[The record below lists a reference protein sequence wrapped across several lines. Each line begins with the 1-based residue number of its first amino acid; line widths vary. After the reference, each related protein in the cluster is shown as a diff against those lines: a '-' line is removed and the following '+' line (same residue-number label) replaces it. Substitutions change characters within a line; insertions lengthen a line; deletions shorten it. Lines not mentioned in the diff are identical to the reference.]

1 MRFSKFIRKSRPAS
15 SVNGITCTTEE
26 LLDLRHTARS
36 LIGKSHQKAYSIM
49 AGNTLSKFRGRGM
62 DYAESRIYTPGDDI
76 RSIDWRVTARS
87 GKTHT
92 KLYSEERD
100 CPVMTLVDFS
110 PSLYFGT
117 KEAFKS
123 VIAARLAATVAWTAA
138 FNSDRIGGILQ
149 TPQEKFEL
157 RPQAGRKGV
166 LTLIH
171 ALVKAT
177 KPPVSE
183 SSNSSLEQILHN
195 GMRTIRPGSR
205 IFLISD
211 FYHHDHNLERNL
223 SRLRRHNDLI
233 LCQII
238 DPLELKAPP
247 PGLYNISNGRDQAQ
261 LSTKASAVRKA
272 YSEKFNQRRENLSCI
287 AGNLKIPY
295 LKVVSG
301 DDIAGIMRRGLS
313 LKQTVSRA

>member
-1 MRFSKFIRKSRPAS
+1 MRFSKIFRKPRPAA
-15 SVNGITCTTEE
+15 VNGITCTTEE

-36 LIGKSHQKAYSIM
+36 LIGSSNQKAYSIM
-49 AGNTLSKFRGRGM
+49 TGSTLSKFRGRGM

-92 KLYSEERD
+92 KLYAEERD
-100 CPVMTLVDFS
+100 RPVMTLVDFS

-123 VIAARLAATVAWTAA
+123 VIAARLAATIAWTAA
-138 FNSDRIGGILQ
+138 FNSDRIGGTLL
-149 TPQEKFEL
+149 TPKERFDL
-157 RPQAGRKGV
+157 RPLAGRKGV
-166 LTLIH
+166 LALIH

-177 KPPVSE
+177 KAPVAENSD
-183 SSNSSLEQILHN
+183 SSLEQILHH

-211 FYHHDHNLERNL
+211 FYQHDQNLERNL

-238 DPLELKAPP
+238 DPLELQAPP
-247 PGLYNISNGRDQAQ
+247 PGFYNISNGHEQAR
-261 LSTKASAVRKA
+261 LNTRGAGIRKA
-272 YSEKFNQRRENLSCI
+272 YSEKFDEQRENLSRI
-287 AGNLKIPY
+287 ANNLKIPY

-313 LKQTVSRA
+313 LKKSTSQP

>member
-1 MRFSKFIRKSRPAS
+1 MRLARFLRRPRVSA
-15 SVNGITCTTEE
+15 VNGITCTTEE

-36 LIGKSHQKAYSIM
+36 LIGKNSQKAYSIM
-49 AGNTLSKFRGRGM
+49 AGSTLSKFRGRGM

-92 KLYSEERD
+92 KLYAEERD
-100 CPVMTLVDFS
+100 RPVMTLVDFS

-123 VIAARLAATVAWTAA
+123 VIAARLAATVAWTAS
-138 FNSDRIGGILQ
+138 FNGDRIGGTLL
-149 TPQEKFEL
+149 TPEEKFDL

-177 KPPVSE
+177 KPPTSE
-183 SSNSSLEQILHN
+183 NSDSSLEQVLHH
-195 GMRTIRPGSR
+195 GIRTIRPGSR

-211 FYHHDHNLERNL
+211 FYHYDQQLEHNL
-223 SRLRRHNDLI
+223 SRLCRHNDLI
-233 LCQII
+233 LCQVI

-247 PGLYNISNGRDQAQ
+247 PGLYSITNGQNQAQ
-261 LSTKASAVRKA
+261 LNTKTAAVRQA
-272 YSEKFNQRRENLSCI
+272 YSEKFNQRQKNLSRI
-287 AGNLKIPY
+287 ATNLKLPY
-295 LKVVSG
+295 LKIVSG

-313 LKQTVSRA
+313 LKKDVSRP

>member
-1 MRFSKFIRKSRPAS
+1 MRLAKFLRKPRPSA
-15 SVNGITCTTEE
+15 VNGITCTTEE

-36 LIGKSHQKAYSIM
+36 LIGKSSQKAYSIM
-49 AGNTLSKFRGRGM
+49 AGSTLSRFRGRGM

-92 KLYSEERD
+92 KLYAEERD
-100 CPVMTLVDFS
+100 RPVMTLVDFS

-123 VIAARLAATVAWTAA
+123 VIAARLAATIAWTAT
-138 FNSDRIGGILQ
+138 FNGDRIGGTLL
-149 TPQEKFEL
+149 TPDNKFDL

-177 KPPVSE
+177 TPPKICQDLT
-183 SSNSSLEQILHN
+183 SSLEQVLHH
-195 GMRTIRPGSR
+195 GVRTIRPGSR

-211 FYHHDHNLERNL
+211 FYHYDKHLEVNL
-223 SRLRRHNDLI
+223 SRLCRHNDLI
-233 LCQII
+233 LCQVI

-247 PGLYNISNGRDQAQ
+247 PGLYNITNGQKQAQ
-261 LSTKASAVRKA
+261 LNTKATTVRQN
-272 YSEKFNQRRENLSCI
+272 YSEKFNQRQQNLSRV
-287 AGNLKIPY
+287 ANNLKLPY
-295 LKVVSG
+295 IKIVSG

-313 LKQTVSRA
+313 LKRSVGRP

>member
-1 MRFSKFIRKSRPAS
+1 MRFSKIFKKQRPS
-15 SVNGITCTTEE
+15 SANGITCTTEE

-36 LIGKSHQKAYSIM
+36 LIGKSNQKAYSIM
-49 AGNTLSKFRGRGM
+49 AGSTLSKFRGRGM

-92 KLYSEERD
+92 KLYAEERD
-100 CPVMTLVDFS
+100 RPVMTLVDFS

-117 KEAFKS
+117 KDAFKS

-138 FNSDRIGGILQ
+138 FNSDRIGGILL
-149 TPQEKFEL
+149 TPQEKFDL
-157 RPQAGRKGV
+157 RPLAGRKGV
-166 LTLIH
+166 MALIH

-177 KPPVSE
+177 KVPAAE
-183 SSNSSLEQILHN
+183 NHESSLEQVLHH
-195 GMRTIRPGSR
+195 GIRTIRPGSR

-211 FYHHDHNLERNL
+211 FYHHDQNLERNL
-223 SRLRRHNDLI
+223 SRLRRHNDLV

-247 PGLYNISNGRDQAQ
+247 PGLYNISNGRERAR
-261 LSTKASAVRKA
+261 LNTKTASVRKA
-272 YSEKFNQRRENLSCI
+272 YSEKFNERRENLERI
-287 AGNLKIPY
+287 AGSLKTPY

-313 LKQTVSRA
+313 LKRSPSQP

>member
-1 MRFSKFIRKSRPAS
+1 MRFSKIFRKPRPS

-26 LLDLRHTARS
+26 LLDLRHMARS
-36 LIGKSHQKAYSIM
+36 LIGKSNQKAYSIM
-49 AGNTLSKFRGRGM
+49 AGSTLSKFRGRGM

-76 RSIDWRVTARS
+76 RSIDWRARS

-92 KLYSEERD
+92 KLYAEERD
-100 CPVMTLVDFS
+100 RPVMTLVDFS

-117 KEAFKS
+117 REAFKS

-138 FNSDRIGGILQ
+138 FNSDRIGGILM
-149 TPQEKFEL
+149 TPQERFDL

-166 LTLIH
+166 LALIH

-177 KPPVSE
+177 KAPVAE
-183 SSNSSLEQILHN
+183 NPDSSLEQVLHH
-195 GMRTIRPGSR
+195 GMRTIRTGSR

-211 FYHHDHNLERNL
+211 FYHYEQNLERNL
-223 SRLRRHNDLI
+223 SRLRRHNDLV

-238 DPLELKAPP
+238 DPLELEAPP

-261 LSTKASAVRKA
+261 LNTKASTIRKA
-272 YSEKFNQRRENLSCI
+272 YSEKFNERRENLSRI
-287 AGNLKIPY
+287 AANLKIPY

-313 LKQTVSRA
+313 LKRTVNRP

>member
-1 MRFSKFIRKSRPAS
+1 MRFSRIFRKPRATTS
-15 SVNGITCTTEE
+15 NGITCTTEE

-36 LIGKSHQKAYSIM
+36 LIGRSNQKAYSIM
-49 AGNTLSKFRGRGM
+49 AGSTISKFRGRGM
-62 DYAESRIYTPGDDI
+62 DYVESRIYTPGDDI

-92 KLYSEERD
+92 KLYAEERD
-100 CPVMTLVDFS
+100 RPIMTLVDFS

-123 VIAARLAATVAWTAA
+123 VIAARLAATIAWTAA
-138 FNSDRIGGILQ
+138 FNSDRIGGILL
-149 TPQEKFEL
+149 TPQERFEL
-157 RPQAGRKGV
+157 RPRAGRKGV

-177 KPPVSE
+177 QTPATENGNAALDQV
-183 SSNSSLEQILHN
+183 LHH
-195 GMRTIRPGSR
+195 GLRTIRPGSR

-211 FYHHDHNLERNL
+211 FYQLDQNLERNL

-238 DPLELKAPP
+238 DPLELEPPP
-247 PGLYNISNGRDQAQ
+247 PGLYNISNGRDQAR
-261 LSTKASAVRKA
+261 LDTKIENVRQA
-272 YSEKFNQRRENLSCI
+272 YREKFNARRENLGRI
-287 AGNLKIPY
+287 AANLKTPY

-301 DDIAGIMRRGLS
+301 DDIAGVMRRGLS
-313 LKQTVSRA
+313 LRRGSGLA

>member
-1 MRFSKFIRKSRPAS
+1 MRLARFLKKPQS
-15 SVNGITCTTEE
+15 SPVNGITCTTEE
-26 LLDLRHTARS
+26 LLNLRHTARS
-36 LIGKSHQKAYSIM
+36 LIGKNSQRAYSIM
-49 AGNTLSKFRGRGM
+49 AGSTLSKFRGRGM

-92 KLYSEERD
+92 KLYAEERD
-100 CPVMTLVDFS
+100 RPVMTLVDFS

-123 VIAARLAATVAWTAA
+123 VVAARLAATIAWTAA
-138 FNSDRIGGILQ
+138 FNSDRIGGILL
-149 TPQEKFEL
+149 TPEEKFDL

-177 KPPVSE
+177 KAPASE
-183 SSNSSLEQILHN
+183 NSASSLEQVFHHSL
-195 GMRTIRPGSR
+195 RTIRPGSR

-238 DPLELKAPP
+238 DPLELKPPP
-247 PGLYNISNGRDQAQ
+247 PGLYNISNGRDQAR
-261 LSTKASAVRKA
+261 LNTHTADVRKA
-272 YSEKFNQRRENLSCI
+272 YSEKFDERRENLGRI

-295 LKVVSG
+295 LKIVSG

-313 LKQTVSRA
+313 LKRNAGQP

>member
-1 MRFSKFIRKSRPAS
+1 
-15 SVNGITCTTEE
+15 
-26 LLDLRHTARS
+26 
-36 LIGKSHQKAYSIM
+36 M
-49 AGNTLSKFRGRGM
+49 AGSTLSKFRGRGM

-76 RSIDWRVTARS
+76 RTIDWRVTARS

-92 KLYSEERD
+92 KLYAEERD
-100 CPVMTLVDFS
+100 CPVITLVDFS

-138 FNSDRIGGILQ
+138 FNSDRIGGILL
-149 TPQEKFEL
+149 TPKERFNL
-157 RPQAGRKGV
+157 RPLAGRKGV
-166 LTLIH
+166 LALIH

-177 KPPVSE
+177 QTPVTE
-183 SSNSSLEQILHN
+183 NPASSLEEVLHH
-195 GMRTIRPGSR
+195 GLRTIRPGSR

-211 FYHHDHNLERNL
+211 FYHHDQNLEQNL

-238 DPLELKAPP
+238 DPLELTAPP

-261 LSTKASAVRKA
+261 LNTKTAAVRKA
-272 YSEKFNQRRENLSCI
+272 YNEKFNQRRKDLSHI

-313 LKQTVSRA
+313 LKHSPSQL

>member
-1 MRFSKFIRKSRPAS
+1 MRFSKFLKKSRPS

-26 LLDLRHTARS
+26 LLNLRHMARS
-36 LIGKSHQKAYSIM
+36 LIGKSNQKAYSIM
-49 AGNTLSKFRGRGM
+49 AGSTLSKFRGRGM

-92 KLYSEERD
+92 KLYAEERD
-100 CPVMTLVDFS
+100 RPVITLIDFS

-138 FNSDRIGGILQ
+138 FNGDRIGGTLL
-149 TPQEKFEL
+149 TPQEKFDL

-177 KPPVSE
+177 KPPAPNNSE
-183 SSNSSLEQILHN
+183 SSLEQVLYHGI
-195 GMRTIRPGSR
+195 RTIRPGSR

-211 FYHHDHNLERNL
+211 FYQHDQHLERNL
-223 SRLRRHNDLI
+223 NRLCRHNDLI

-247 PGLYNISNGRDQAQ
+247 PGLYNISNGRDQAR
-261 LSTKASAVRKA
+261 LDTKTATVRKS
-272 YSEKFNQRRENLSCI
+272 YSERFDARRKNLSRI
-287 AGNLKIPY
+287 AGNLKLPY
-295 LKVVSG
+295 LKIVSG

-313 LKQTVSRA
+313 LKQAPSQP

>member
-1 MRFSKFIRKSRPAS
+1 MRFSKIFRKPRPS

-26 LLDLRHTARS
+26 LLDLRHMARS
-36 LIGKSHQKAYSIM
+36 LIGKSNQKAYSIM
-49 AGNTLSKFRGRGM
+49 AGSTLSKFRGRGM

-92 KLYSEERD
+92 KLYAEERD
-100 CPVMTLVDFS
+100 RPVMTLVDFS

-138 FNSDRIGGILQ
+138 FNSDRIGGILL
-149 TPQEKFEL
+149 TPQERFEL
-157 RPQAGRKGV
+157 RPLAGRKGA
-166 LTLIH
+166 LALIH

-177 KPPVSE
+177 KTPTSE
-183 SSNSSLEQILHN
+183 KSDSSLEQVLHH
-195 GMRTIRPGSR
+195 GLRTIRPGSR

-211 FYHHDHNLERNL
+211 FYHHDNNLERNL

-247 PGLYNISNGRDQAQ
+247 PGLYNISNGRDQAR
-261 LSTKASAVRKA
+261 LNTKAANIRKA
-272 YSEKFNQRRENLSCI
+272 YSDKFNQRRENLSRI

-313 LKQTVSRA
+313 LKQSPSKP

>member
-1 MRFSKFIRKSRPAS
+1 
-15 SVNGITCTTEE
+15 
-26 LLDLRHTARS
+26 
-36 LIGKSHQKAYSIM
+36 M
-49 AGNTLSKFRGRGM
+49 AGSTLSKFRGRGM

-76 RSIDWRVTARS
+76 RSIDWKVTARS

-92 KLYSEERD
+92 KLYAEERD
-100 CPVMTLVDFS
+100 RPVMTLVDFS

-123 VIAARLAATVAWTAA
+123 VIAARLAATIAWTAA
-138 FNSDRIGGILQ
+138 FNSDRIGGTLL
-149 TPQEKFEL
+149 TPQERFDL
-157 RPQAGRKGV
+157 RPLAGRKGV
-166 LTLIH
+166 LALIH

-177 KPPVSE
+177 HTPVSE
-183 SSNSSLEQILHN
+183 TPDSSLKQILHH

-211 FYHHDHNLERNL
+211 FYQHDQNLERNL

-247 PGLYNISNGRDQAQ
+247 PGLYNISNGRDQAR
-261 LSTKASAVRKA
+261 LNTKTSAVRKA
-272 YSEKFNQRRENLSCI
+272 YEKKFNERRKNLEKI

-301 DDIAGIMRRGLS
+301 NDIAGIMRRGLS
-313 LKQTVSRA
+313 LKRSPSQP